1 MTSKWPVKTYEEIA
15 REYDAMKEAGTE
27 LDNLVPV
34 KARVAKEPR
43 AVFSVRMTP
52 AELNIIESA
61 AKKRGISIS
70 ELIRTAALAAASEE
84 LDLTAGERES
94 ALAEVRAQVKALAET
109 VSRI

>member
-43 AVFSVRMTP
+43 DVFSIRMTP
-52 AELNIIESA
+52 AELNTIEVA
-61 AKKRGISIS
+61 AKKRGVSIS
-70 ELIRTAALAAASEE
+70 ALIRTAALAAASEE

-94 ALAEVRAQVKALAET
+94 AIAEVRAQVKALADT